1 MLHRLEQVDNREA
14 YVYNG
19 KYWDM
24 RRDPGF
30 ASVSLPRLWWPT
42 ARLVRDIVYTG
53 AVLNN
58 HRQ

>member
-42 ARLVRDIVYTG
+42 ERLVRDIV
-53 AVLNN
+53 
-58 HRQ
+58 